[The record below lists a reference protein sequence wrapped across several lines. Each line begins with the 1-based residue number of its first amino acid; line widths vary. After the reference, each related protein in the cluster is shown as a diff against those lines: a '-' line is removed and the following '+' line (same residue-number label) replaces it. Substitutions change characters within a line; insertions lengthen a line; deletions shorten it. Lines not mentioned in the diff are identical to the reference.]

1 MLSFLPKQHIK
12 MHVILLIL
20 TASLLSACG
29 FSLRNKYSLPDNIQQ
44 LRLNSQELNSPL
56 KRTLGKKLKR
66 FKINIL
72 EESDGEKSEDD
83 MSLYLLPDS
92 LDRRLLSLF
101 STGQVAEYE
110 LVYTVRYQLQFA
122 GQEAQTMEFD
132 VTREYQDDPNAVL
145 AKSRELDLVLS
156 EMRVQAAERIIR
168 QIATSHIN
176 MVNQAILAN

>member
-1 MLSFLPKQHIK
+1 MPSFLSKKRLKVQL
-12 MHVILLIL
+12 MLLLL
-20 TASLLSACG
+20 TASILSACG
-29 FSLRNKYSLPDNIQQ
+29 FSLRNKYSLPANIQQ

-56 KRTLGKKLKR
+56 KRTLAKKLKR
-66 FKINIL
+66 FKIDIL
-72 EESDGEKSEDD
+72 EASDGEKAKDD
-83 MSLYLLPDS
+83 MSLYLLSDT

-122 GQEAQTMEFD
+122 GQEAQSAEFD

-156 EMRVQAAERIIR
+156 EMRVAAAERIIH
-168 QIATSHIN
+168 QIAISHTN